1 MNKIT
6 GVIPVKALHSTSL
19 RRIVKRLSDE
29 NNTSLTG
36 ENLNRTWYLS
46 RLNLKKKKEREKKA
60 EA

>member
-6 GVIPVKALHSTSL
+6 DVIPVKALHSTSL
-19 RRIVKRLSDE
+19 RRIVKRLPDE
-29 NNTSLTG
+29 DNTSLTG